1 MLRYYDSGTIVFW
14 IKHVQFNQDLYS
26 SWPCFNR
33 KTAVSWSLS
42 REFITLYIEHISL
55 QTVESD
61 CLLAALSWT
70 CFSYLKY
77 CCNSIHFYWTGLALG
92 LNRFLKCK
100 QFLVPLLM
108 TLYGD
113 LFYCFCPT
121 FVRVAKVGAIH
132 NNLLTQW
139 RPI

>member
-1 MLRYYDSGTIVFW
+1 MLRYDSSTVVFG

-42 REFITLYIEHISL
+42 REFITLCIDYISF

-70 CFSYLKY
+70 CFSYLQKY
-77 CCNSIHFYWTGLALG
+77 CCNSIHFYWTGLALA
-92 LNRFLKCK
+92 LAWTDSWNVNNFWSPYWWHYMAIYFIVFAQHSLEWPRSWRFTTI
-100 QFLVPLLM
+100 F
-108 TLYGD
+108 
-113 LFYCFCPT
+113 
-121 FVRVAKVGAIH
+121 
-132 NNLLTQW
+132 
-139 RPI
+139 